1 MSAFAIRSLR
11 SPRATLCPAH
21 VEDAP
26 AVSAFLQGLSATSR
40 RLRFHGCCNPQ
51 SGALA
56 LRLCEVDG
64 VRHQAWLAW
73 VGQGDAAMVVG
84 EARLVQVADEC
95 AAELAL
101 VVADDWQGSG
111 LADALMHQVLAAA
124 VEAGVQRLYGDVL
137 DSNTRMQAFMHRH
150 GFEADLFASGAVLR
164 MVRSPAAHHARA
176 SHGLFDAFAALF
188 APRLLQMHVA
198 SQRPR

>member
-11 SPRATLCPAH
+11 SPRAMLRPARA
-21 VEDAP
+21 EDAP
-26 AVSAFLQGLSATSR
+26 AVSTFLQGLSATSR

-51 SGALA
+51 SSALA

-73 VGQGDAAMVVG
+73 AGQGDTAVVVG

-111 LADALMHQVLAAA
+111 LADALMQQVLAAA

-137 DSNTRMQAFMHRH
+137 DSNARMQAFMHRH
-150 GFEADLFASGAVLR
+150 GFEADLFANGAVLR
-164 MVRSPAAHHARA
+164 MARSPAARHASA
-176 SHGLFDAFAALF
+176 GHGLFGAFAALF
-188 APRLLQMHVA
+188 APRILQTHVA
-198 SQRPR
+198 PQRPS